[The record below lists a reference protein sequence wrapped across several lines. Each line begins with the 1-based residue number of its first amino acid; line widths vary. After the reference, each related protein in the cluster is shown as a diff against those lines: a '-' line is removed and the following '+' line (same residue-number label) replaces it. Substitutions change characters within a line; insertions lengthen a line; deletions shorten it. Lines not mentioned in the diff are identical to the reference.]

1 MTEAVEVYYLS
12 WCGFCRATTRMLES
26 EKIPF
31 TLLDVTSD
39 QAAIAEV
46 KQRTGHRTMP
56 IILLRGELIGGY
68 DELTSY
74 IGQYGAA
81 TLRA

>member
-12 WCGFCRATTRMLES
+12 WCGFCRASTRLLES

-31 TLLDVTSD
+31 TLFDVTSD

-56 IILLRGELIGGY
+56 IILFRGEVVGGY
-68 DELTSY
+68 NELTSY
-74 IGQYGAA
+74 IAKHGAD
-81 TLRA
+81 TLRS